1 MYLACPMVIR
11 ARNTCVYCGQS
22 FHRRHLKSHAF
33 FHLSTTS
40 APTVPFLSS
49 YSPSLQLVMSDKQK
63 VKGKPTGQQKS
74 AGRDH
79 NNDLAQDVVAD
90 KENSQTSSE

>member
-11 ARNTCVYCGQS
+11 ARNICVYRGQS
-22 FHRRHLKSHAF
+22 FHRRNLKSRAF

-49 YSPSLQLVMSDKQK
+49 YSPSLQLVMSDKRK
-63 VKGKPTGQQKS
+63 VKGTKPTGQQKS

-90 KENSQTSSE
+90 KENSDFQ